1 MKTTCPHCQTTMDAR
16 KIKELRKNGLH
27 LEKQCPHCQHW
38 FRLMPQ
44 LMLLKTFGILL
55 LLIGSLLN
63 ILEIKSEFSTLFS
76 LIGFIGVLV
85 AVVITFKGKQQP
97 LQK

>member
-1 MKTTCPHCQTTMDAR
+1 MKTT
-16 KIKELRKNGLH
+16 
-27 LEKQCPHCQHW
+27 CPHCQHW

-63 ILEIKSEFSTLFS
+63 ILEIKNEFSTLFS